1 MSWQSLLEFSM
12 PAPGRETFEPEV
24 LALLGSIYDEA
35 WASVAADYAHA
46 DADTLAEARAEL
58 AAIMLRLAEHQLASG
73 ELKDQAIRQFRHA
86 MAPSAPQLATPTDRA
101 VTQTARHG
109 VNVPVN

>member
-1 MSWQSLLEFSM
+1 M

-35 WASVAADYAHA
+35 WASVAANYAHA
-46 DADTLAEARAEL
+46 DVDTLAEARAEL
-58 AAIMLRLAEHQLASG
+58 ATIMLRLAERQLASG

-86 MAPSAPQLATPTDRA
+86 MTPSATRREPGDRA
-101 VTQTARHG
+101 VTETVLQG
-109 VNVPVN
+109 VNVPAS